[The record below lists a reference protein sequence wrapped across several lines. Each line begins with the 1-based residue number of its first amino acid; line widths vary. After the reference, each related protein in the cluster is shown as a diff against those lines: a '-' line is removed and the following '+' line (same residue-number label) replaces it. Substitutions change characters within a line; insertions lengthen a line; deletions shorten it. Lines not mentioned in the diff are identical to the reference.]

1 VLLHAVTAAI
11 TATAPTS
18 FRMIPRLSCPNTL
31 PPLGSRRLD
40 SGGHARKRAEG
51 HRNWRIFMMFSQF
64 NDRLAIRSSIHS

>member
-1 VLLHAVTAAI
+1 
-11 TATAPTS
+11 
-18 FRMIPRLSCPNTL
+18 MNPRLSCPNTL

-40 SGGHARKRAEG
+40 PEGHARKRAEG